1 MSEIHLLTMPKW
13 GLTMKKGTVVEWLVE
28 EGAEVHP
35 GLDLVDVETDKIL
48 SAVTASVSGVLR
60 RRVAREGEEVHVGG
74 LLGVIADST
83 NSDSEIEKLIANFQS
98 HYVPERAE
106 EEAAGPAP
114 ETAHVG
120 EHRLC
125 YLRRG
130 EGVETAILIHGFGSD
145 LNTWMFNHNEL
156 AAQHRIYALDLPG
169 HGRSSKEVGEG
180 SLAGFAKVLN
190 GFTEATAVAKAHFV
204 GHSMGGAIAILFTTA
219 HPERCVS
226 LTLIAS
232 AGLGPEIDS
241 EFIQGFIAAKRRN
254 DLKPHLEKLFVDPRS
269 ATRQLME
276 ETLKYKRLDGV
287 ERALRAIADHLCAG
301 GRQATL
307 LREQLGRVPF
317 PVLVLWGADDRIL
330 PAAHALHLPP
340 NVRTEIIPQCGHMP
354 HMEAASKV
362 NPIIRSFWGSVPH

>member
-28 EGAEVHP
+28 EGVEVRP

-48 SAVTASVSGVLR
+48 SAVTANASGILR
-60 RRVAREGEEVHVGG
+60 RKVAREGEEVHVGG
-74 LLGVIADST
+74 LLGVIAGSTDTDSQ
-83 NSDSEIEKLIANFQS
+83 IERLIADFQS
-98 HYVPERAE
+98 HYVPEKAE

-114 ETAHVG
+114 ETAHVEG
-120 EHRLC
+120 HRLC

-130 EGVETAILIHGFGSD
+130 EGAETALLIHGFGGD
-145 LNTWMFNHNEL
+145 LNTWMFNYDEL
-156 AAQHRIYALDLPG
+156 ADQHRIYALDLPG
-169 HGRSSKEVGEG
+169 HGRSSKQVGEG
-180 SLAGFAKVLN
+180 SLAGFGKVLK
-190 GFTEATAVAKAHFV
+190 GFTETTGVTKAHLV
-204 GHSMGGAIAILFTTA
+204 GHSMGGAIAILFATA

-254 DLKPHLEKLFVDPRS
+254 DLKPLLEKLFVDPRS
-269 ATRQLME
+269 ATRQLIE

-287 ERALRAIADHLCAG
+287 ELALRAIANKLCPG

-307 LREQLGRVPF
+307 LRDELGRLPF

-330 PAAHALHLPP
+330 PAAHALHLPS
-340 NVRTEIIPQCGHMP
+340 NVRTEIIPQCGHML

-362 NPIIRSFWGSVPH
+362 NPIIRSFWGSL